1 MSELNIKSTLKDSNQ
16 FILQVSD
23 IPGTVKKYPVKVTA
37 TLDNGSKVEQT
48 KYITIKVSP
57 TVSISGADKFTAQ
70 FGEGTAHYDF
80 SYTPAKYNAPITVAS
95 VKSSNSSVTVSGIST
110 SGFDLSVTGLT
121 DSTTTTITATLLVD
135 KTTVSLTKNITV
147 EYQEDT
153 SPFILYNVGESADVG
168 IHKGGSIEMTK
179 MYFKV
184 VDDYTE
190 GEEYDDSAVDYEIWE
205 NTSTNNTKTVA
216 TVGKNQALLL
226 KAYKKNRWNT
236 GPDSSYYSYFVLGS
250 SGKFKAYG
258 KIGALDGYYTKLGN
272 GCYNRI
278 FYDCKSLIKAPE
290 LPATT
295 LGSYCYNYMFSGCTG
310 LTTLPENLLPATT
323 LISGCYNSMF
333 YKCTGLTTVPENLLP
348 ATTLASNCY
357 QDMFLGCTGL
367 TEIPENLL
375 PATTLAS
382 NCYAGM
388 FYKCTGLTT
397 LPENL
402 LPATTLEYGC
412 YVGMF
417 FGCTGLT
424 EIPENMLP
432 ATTLAEQCYGRQV
445 SYYMAPCGMFQGCTG
460 LTTLPENLL
469 PATTLANYCYEAMFS
484 GCTGLTTLPKNLLPA
499 TTLAESCYG
508 GIAAWSASSGMFY
521 GCTSLTQAPEL
532 PATTLANSC
541 YNDMF
546 RGCTSLTQ
554 APELP
559 ATTLANSC
567 YQSMFY
573 GCKGLTELPENL
585 LPATTLVSNCYYYMF
600 TGCTGLT
607 TLPENLLPA
616 TTLGSYCYYSMFQSC
631 KGLTEIPE
639 NLLPATTL
647 ASNCYD
653 SMFSNCE
660 SLIKAPELPA
670 TTLAGQCYQNMFYGC
685 TKLSYVKAL
694 FTTTPGSGYTSSWL
708 YSVASAGTF
717 IGNLAASWDVTG
729 TSGVPTGWTHYNTI
743 TLSKPSI
750 KANSDG
756 TGSGHV
762 TITSLLEPNSTASI
776 SLTKVEAP
784 TSSDGCSL
792 SFSNLSSTGFDV
804 TVSGFTQ
811 DVIFTLTA
819 TLSVNGETVTKT
831 TTFTVVKYVFVDG
844 DEHFTLET
852 SSSPA
857 FTVASA
863 ATTNLNTYMA
873 KVGGYLLY
881 PKDNKVYATKLKADD
896 WNYFSDGTDAT
907 SYVPKC
913 ETMIYLPKCHYA
925 SYGKKFIFGG
935 LSTDYGT
942 VFESP
947 EWVGAYEMYVDS
959 SGTGHSRP
967 DQSPTRS
974 KTIGAFWNCAQ
985 GLGTDWGLANYEFFC
1000 LINALYQTKYG
1011 NLDSQTQ
1018 VGTGGTTS
1026 SYSSWMDVKMGY
1038 GRTLGDGSGSAS
1050 TSMSGQNCVKLFGF
1064 EDLWAKCW
1072 EWRQGIWL
1080 SNSKIH
1086 VYNSNKVSSTE
1097 SDREWDAVLKGSGSY
1112 ISSCFLGENG
1122 HWDMLPKAVSGA
1134 SNSYYCDY
1142 GYMSSSSGPL
1152 ALYVGGPSGDGS
1164 CCGVSCS
1171 YLIFDFSYSRSIIS
1185 SRLSFYGTPEIV
1197 DATTFKSYLQ

>member
-1 MSELNIKSTLKDSNQ
+1 MSELNIKSILKDSNQ

-37 TLDNGSKVEQT
+37 TLDNGSTVEQT

-57 TVSISGADKFTAQ
+57 TVSISGADKLKAQ

-95 VKSSNSSVTVSGIST
+95 VKSSNSSVTVSGLST
-110 SGFDLSVTGLT
+110 SGFDLRVTGLT

-153 SPFILYNVGESADVG
+153 SPFILYNAGESADVG
-168 IHKGGSIEMTK
+168 IYKASTSVPMTK

-190 GEEYDDSAVDYEIWE
+190 EEEYDDSDVEYEVWE
-205 NTSTNNTKTVA
+205 NTSSGSKTVA

-226 KAYKKNRWNT
+226 KAYEKKRWS
-236 GPDSSYYSYFVLGS
+236 SSYNIYTYFTFS
-250 SGKFKAYG
+250 TGKFKAYG
-258 KIGALDGYYTKLGN
+258 KIGALDGYYSKLASY
-272 GCYNRI
+272 CYSYM
-278 FYDCKSLIKAPE
+278 FYNCTSLTQAPE

-295 LGSYCYNYMFSGCTG
+295 LASYCY
-310 LTTLPENLLPATT
+310 
-323 LISGCYNSMF
+323 F
-333 YKCTGLTTVPENLLP
+333 Y
-348 ATTLASNCY
+348 
-357 QDMFLGCTGL
+357 
-367 TEIPENLL
+367 
-375 PATTLAS
+375 
-382 NCYAGM
+382 
-388 FYKCTGLTT
+388 
-397 LPENL
+397 
-402 LPATTLEYGC
+402 
-412 YVGMF
+412 
-417 FGCTGLT
+417 
-424 EIPENMLP
+424 
-432 ATTLAEQCYGRQV
+432 
-445 SYYMAPCGMFQGCTG
+445 
-460 LTTLPENLL
+460 
-469 PATTLANYCYEAMFS
+469 
-484 GCTGLTTLPKNLLPA
+484 
-499 TTLAESCYG
+499 
-508 GIAAWSASSGMFY
+508 MFY

-532 PATTLANSC
+532 PATTLASC
-541 YNDMF
+541 CYYDMF
-546 RGCTSLTQ
+546 YGCTSLTQ

-559 ATTLANSC
+559 ATTLA
-567 YQSMFY
+567 
-573 GCKGLTELPENL
+573 
-585 LPATTLVSNCYYYMF
+585 
-600 TGCTGLT
+600 
-607 TLPENLLPA
+607 
-616 TTLGSYCYYSMFQSC
+616 SYCYSC
-631 KGLTEIPE
+631 
-639 NLLPATTL
+639 
-647 ASNCYD
+647 
-653 SMFSNCE
+653 
-660 SLIKAPELPA
+660 
-670 TTLAGQCYQNMFYGC
+670 MFYGC
-685 TKLSYVKAL
+685 TKLSYVKAS
-694 FTTTPGSGYTSSWL
+694 FTTTPGSGYTNNWL

-743 TLSKPSI
+743 TLSKSSI

-762 TITSLLEPNSTASI
+762 TITSLLEPNLTASI
-776 SLTKVEAP
+776 SLTKVESS

-819 TLSVNGETVTKT
+819 TLLVNGETVTKT

-863 ATTNLNTYMA
+863 ATTNLNAYMA

-881 PKDNKVYATKLKADD
+881 PKDNKVYAAKLKADD

-947 EWVGAYEMYVDS
+947 EWVGAYEMCVDS

-967 DQSPTRS
+967 DQAPTTN
-974 KTIGAFWNCAQ
+974 KTIGAFWTCAQ

-1018 VGTGGTTS
+1018 VGTGGKTPDWS
-1026 SYSSWMDVKMGY
+1026 LWIAVKMGY

-1072 EWRQGIWL
+1072 EWRQGIWR
-1080 SNSKIH
+1080 SGSKIH

-1097 SDREWDAVLKGSGSY
+1097 SDREWNCSFSNSGY

-1122 HWDMLPKAVSGA
+1122 HWDMLPKAASGG

-1142 GYMSSSSGPL
+1142 CWASSSSGPL
-1152 ALYVGGPSGDGS
+1152 ALDVGSDSANGS
-1164 CCGVSCS
+1164 YCGVSFSNLDYGFSCS
-1171 YLIFDFSYSRSIIS
+1171 YSFLS

>member
-190 GEEYDDSAVDYEIWE
+190 GEEYDDSGVDYEIWE

-226 KAYKKNRWNT
+226 KAYEKKRWNT

-278 FYDCKSLIKAPE
+278 FYNCKSLIKAPE

-323 LISGCYNSMF
+323 L
-333 YKCTGLTTVPENLLP
+333 
-348 ATTLASNCY
+348 
-357 QDMFLGCTGL
+357 
-367 TEIPENLL
+367 
-375 PATTLAS
+375 
-382 NCYAGM
+382 
-388 FYKCTGLTT
+388 
-397 LPENL
+397 
-402 LPATTLEYGC
+402 
-412 YVGMF
+412 
-417 FGCTGLT
+417 
-424 EIPENMLP
+424 
-432 ATTLAEQCYGRQV
+432 
-445 SYYMAPCGMFQGCTG
+445 
-460 LTTLPENLL
+460 
-469 PATTLANYCYEAMFS
+469 
-484 GCTGLTTLPKNLLPA
+484 
-499 TTLAESCYG
+499 
-508 GIAAWSASSGMFY
+508 
-521 GCTSLTQAPEL
+521 
-532 PATTLANSC
+532 
-541 YNDMF
+541 
-546 RGCTSLTQ
+546 
-554 APELP
+554 
-559 ATTLANSC
+559 
-567 YQSMFY
+567 
-573 GCKGLTELPENL
+573 
-585 LPATTLVSNCYYYMF
+585 
-600 TGCTGLT
+600 
-607 TLPENLLPA
+607 
-616 TTLGSYCYYSMFQSC
+616 GSYCYYSMFQSC
-631 KGLTEIPE
+631 KGLTTLPE

-1026 SYSSWMDVKMGY
+1026 SFSSWMDVKMGY

-1097 SDREWDAVLKGSGSY
+1097 SDREWDAVLKNSGNY

-1152 ALYVGGPSGDGS
+1152 ALYVGSISRGGS
-1164 CCGVSCS
+1164 YCGVSCS
-1171 YLIFDFSYSRSIIS
+1171 DLSNDFSYSHSVIS